1 MVTEMD
7 GNCVE
12 PYTFNSVYL
21 HAAQR
26 HPFTLHAPSRIDNYW
41 VQSNP
46 PRYPSGILRSQVL
59 QHNYREWLARSKLS
73 QMSIFFSKWK
83 RA

>member
-46 PRYPSGILRSQVL
+46 PRLMRSLVPQ
-59 QHNYREWLARSKLS
+59 WLARSKLS